1 MTRIIAGT
9 PYIDP
14 TVDHVDLK
22 QLRTFTPAK
31 LRRLQRTQVLRQGDR
46 PVAVL
51 LSFNTFLRI
60 QEELE
65 TLSNRVADYEAED
78 LDPLFGGVPVL
89 SATRSRIQLTATAR
103 QPRKSRPQALTTF
116 GRDWKAS
123 FRRHRSLT
131 SPNQA
136 MPA

>member
-78 LDPLFGGVPVL
+78 LDPLFGGVAGPFGDTFADPIDGD
-89 SATRSRIQLTATAR
+89 SETAEEES
-103 QPRKSRPQALTTF
+103 P
-116 GRDWKAS
+116 
-123 FRRHRSLT
+123 T
-131 SPNQA
+131 SIDDIRAELEGELPKTS
-136 MPA
+136 